1 MTVEAS
7 VGVGVHE
14 MAGSATGRRDAYD
27 PERGQAIVR
36 LIIANI
42 FVAYTAYLLLS
53 DQVPAESRPA
63 LIGYSVFLESTSLI
77 FLALVLKQP
86 GVNHARRIA
95 ALLHDYGSITFALIQ
110 GDEAMLPI
118 TGVLLWV
125 TVGNGFRFGTRYLL
139 ASTIC
144 ALAALAVVTIFT
156 PYWRA
161 EPYIPVTLVVMTII
175 VPAYAYMLL
184 ARVQK
189 AHAAALEANLAKSRF
204 LAQASHDLR
213 QPIHAIS
220 LFTACLRDAGLGP
233 EERRM
238 VDNIDKSL
246 QGVSRLFRSLLDV
259 STLDS
264 GKVRPRME
272 AVALGPILQDV
283 VRQNSQGARWAGVEL
298 RLVATRAHVLADAG
312 LIATMAQN
320 VVSNALKYAPGRPV
334 LIGCRRR
341 GGTLSIEILDR
352 GEGISPEALPR
363 VFEEFF
369 QVRKL
374 GEKDIEGVGLGL
386 SIVQRLAGLMGLVAS
401 IRSTVGRGTAVAI
414 DGLKLVAAPAAPKPA
429 PRAAPVAA
437 MTGLKVL
444 LVEDDESVLLATA
457 TLLEKW
463 GCAVTPELRIPVSIG
478 GCDLVIT
485 DFDLGEG
492 TTGADCIAQVRRLA
506 GRDVPAVVMTGHEP
520 KRVAQELGDADVP
533 ILSKPVRPA
542 ELRSIVMA
550 QKLKADRAARNNA
563 GSKAEAP
570 AL

>member
-1 MTVEAS
+1 MAARLEPRDDILDQPAS
-7 VGVGVHE
+7 VD
-14 MAGSATGRRDAYD
+14 GRPVDYD

-36 LIIANI
+36 LVIANI

-53 DQVPAESRPA
+53 DQVPSPSKWV
-63 LIGYSVFLESTSLI
+63 LIGYSIFLETTSI
-77 FLALVLKQP
+77 GFLALVIWSP
-86 GVNHARRIA
+86 GVNHVRRVTSMF
-95 ALLHDYGSITFALIQ
+95 HDYGSIVFALIH

-139 ASTIC
+139 ASTIL
-144 ALAALAVVTIFT
+144 ALIGLGVTSYYT

-161 EPYIPVTLVVMTII
+161 QPYIPVTLVVMTII

-233 EERRM
+233 EEKRM

-264 GKVRPRME
+264 GKVKPRME
-272 AVALGPILQDV
+272 TVALGSILEDV
-283 VRQNSQGARWAGVEL
+283 ARQNSQAAQWAGVEL
-298 RLVATRAHVLADAG
+298 RVVPTRAHVHADG
-312 LIATMAQN
+312 SLIATMVQN

-341 GGTLSIEILDR
+341 GGTLSIEVLDR
-352 GEGISPEALPR
+352 GEGIPASAQPQ

-369 QVRKL
+369 QLRKL

-386 SIVQRLAGLMGLVAS
+386 SIVKRLAGLMGMSAS
-401 IRSTVGRGTAVAI
+401 IRSRERKGTAIVI
-414 DGLKLVAAPAAPKPA
+414 EGLKIVDAAVAPPK
-429 PRAAPVAA
+429 PRAAPVAS
-437 MTGLKVL
+437 MNGLRVL

-463 GCAVTPELRIPVSIG
+463 GCAVQAEIRVPTTGST
-478 GCDLVIT
+478 CDLVIT
-485 DFDLGEG
+485 DFDLGKG
-492 TTGADCIAQVRRLA
+492 STGADCIAAVRRLN
-506 GRDVPAVVMTGHEP
+506 GRKVPAVVMTGHDA
-520 KRVAQELGDADVP
+520 KRVRQELGDADVP

-550 QKLKADRAARNNA
+550 QKLKADRESRV
-563 GSKAEAP
+563 KRPVEAVS
-570 AL
+570 L